1 MATCLNVNLPEYK
14 ALKDVYKTDVDTAN
28 VVNNWQKLNNVDTFP
43 TVLEA
48 QDFVSNQKLAFSLRQ
63 RQFSDAL
70 LNNLRRER
78 IGHSYQ
84 GSFYVNNSN
93 PTTREYDE
101 MYLASNL
108 KRLKRYLQINNIPE
122 NRVTLERTAK
132 TYRVT
137 VNEDMFSAKDM
148 IESSRSWDTPR
159 ARAVVMHLKR
169 MFPQINVQMLSVSQA
184 RQMYEGF
191 PEWKKNNVPFDQ
203 MRSFYV
209 DGVAYLIKGR
219 VTDEVA
225 IEEMLHP
232 FVDAIKIDNEGL
244 FNSLLAEARSNFPEM
259 VQEIEDSYNE
269 ERSFNDVERDLE
281 IVTQALSCLL
291 YTSDAADE

>member
-93 PTTREYDE
+93 PTTREYDGKSPSHRGSR
-101 MYLASNL
+101 YISSND
-108 KRLKRYLQINNIPE
+108 RIPKE
-122 NRVTLERTAK
+122 
-132 TYRVT
+132 Y
-137 VNEDMFSAKDM
+137 F
-148 IESSRSWDTPR
+148 
-159 ARAVVMHLKR
+159 
-169 MFPQINVQMLSVSQA
+169 
-184 RQMYEGF
+184 
-191 PEWKKNNVPFDQ
+191 
-203 MRSFYV
+203 
-209 DGVAYLIKGR
+209 
-219 VTDEVA
+219 
-225 IEEMLHP
+225 
-232 FVDAIKIDNEGL
+232 
-244 FNSLLAEARSNFPEM
+244 
-259 VQEIEDSYNE
+259 
-269 ERSFNDVERDLE
+269 
-281 IVTQALSCLL
+281 
-291 YTSDAADE
+291 